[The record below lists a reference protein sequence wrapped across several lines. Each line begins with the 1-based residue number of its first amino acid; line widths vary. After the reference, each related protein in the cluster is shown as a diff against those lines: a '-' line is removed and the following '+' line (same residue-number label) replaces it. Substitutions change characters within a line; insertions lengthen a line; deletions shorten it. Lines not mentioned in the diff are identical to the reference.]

1 MTDMLTD
8 PVAMP
13 GFADPVG
20 QAQESFRAVL
30 AAMATP
36 GSLHAIGAGL
46 TAPAPLAPASAALLL
61 TLADAE
67 TPVFLDAD
75 FAAARSWIA
84 FHCAAPLVSSAAAA
98 RFALTR
104 QRVWPADLALGSDE
118 APEESATLIVQI
130 AALGSGTRYRLHGP
144 GLAVPTPFAAT
155 GLPDG
160 FAAFWGRNRQ
170 LYPRGIDLILCA
182 GTRIAALPRS
192 VSVEEI

>member
-1 MTDMLTD
+1 MTDLLSD

-13 GFADPVG
+13 GFADPVAD
-20 QAQESFRAVL
+20 AQHSFRAVL
-30 AAMATP
+30 AAMASP
-36 GSLHAIGAGL
+36 GSLHHVGAGL
-46 TAPAPLAPASAALLL
+46 TAPAPLVQASAAMLL

-67 TPVFLDAD
+67 TPVFLDGD
-75 FAAARSWIA
+75 FAGARSWIA
-84 FHCAAPLVSSAAAA
+84 FHCAAPLVDSAGAA

-104 QRVWPADLALGSDE
+104 QAVWPADLALGSDE
-118 APEESATLIVQI
+118 APEESATLIVQL

-144 GLAVPTPFAAT
+144 GLAAPTPFAAT

-160 FAAFWGRNRQ
+160 FVAAWARNRQ

-182 GTRIAALPRS
+182 GTQIAALPRS